1 MFLEIFLIFQLRHL
15 GSQLAEMERAIDNL
29 MEADF
34 LNVTCNDLE
43 KRIAELERVESPDGI
58 DTEVG
63 GTLF

>member
-1 MFLEIFLIFQLRHL
+1 
-15 GSQLAEMERAIDNL
+15 MERAIDNL